1 MKKKILVP
9 IFALGVL
16 GVGGSAMTSALQQ
29 TIPQNKT
36 LLVSQN
42 NNKANTEV
50 AKKTSSK
57 VGFNREYIE
66 SQLKAGKTVAEIKG
80 ELQDSFKTNINQEV
94 TAKKLSQEKAN
105 EIITKYNYHMS
116 RANILNG
123 VVKNEKVQSEFNS
136 GKTLSE
142 VQQTLI
148 SNLKTEINQK
158 VSQKKISTA
167 KANEIEQRAEKK
179 ITDNQSI
186 FENLGLIHQ
195 IQQELNKGETISQI
209 KSNMIKEKDSKLE
222 SLAAAGKISKSSL
235 AKREQS
241 VEKRVNNL
249 SEFKDVSTNGEIQK
263 EINENENIS
272 TIKTNYINNLKSHE
286 TKVND
291 NSKLSSEQKQKI
303 NDHINKEIDRIQSG
317 NIFQV
322 THSNR

>member
-1 MKKKILVP
+1 MKKKFLVP

-42 NNKANTEV
+42 NKSSTKV
-50 AKKTSSK
+50 TKKDSSK
-57 VGFNREYIE
+57 IGFNREYIE
-66 SQLKAGKTVAEIKG
+66 SQLKTGKTVAEIKT
-80 ELQDSFKTNINQEV
+80 ELQDNFKATITQEV
-94 TAKKLSQEKAN
+94 RDKKLSVEKAN

-123 VVKNEKVQSEFNS
+123 VVKSEKIQSEFNS

-142 VQQTLI
+142 VQQRLI
-148 SNLKTEINQK
+148 SDLKSNINKK
-158 VSQKKISTA
+158 VSEKKITTD

-179 ITDNQSI
+179 ITDNQVI
-186 FENLGLIHQ
+186 FENLDLIHQ
-195 IQQELNKGETISQI
+195 VQQELNKGETISQI
-209 KSNMIKEKDSKLE
+209 KANIIKEKDSKLE
-222 SLAAAGKISKSSL
+222 NLASTGKINKNSL

-249 SEFKDVSTNGEIQK
+249 SEFKHISTNKEIQK
-263 EINENENIS
+263 EINSNE
-272 TIKTNYINNLKSHE
+272 TITQIKDNYINQLKAN
-286 TKVND
+286 KQRVNG
-291 NSKLSSEQKQKI
+291 NSKLSNEQKEQINSHITKKI
-303 NDHINKEIDRIQSG
+303 NKVQNE
-317 NIFQV
+317 NIFEI